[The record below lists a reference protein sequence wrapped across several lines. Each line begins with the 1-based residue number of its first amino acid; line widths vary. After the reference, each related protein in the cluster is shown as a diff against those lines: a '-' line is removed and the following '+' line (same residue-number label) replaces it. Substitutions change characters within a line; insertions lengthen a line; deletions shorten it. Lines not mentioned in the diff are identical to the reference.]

1 MQSKNNYLFLS
12 QPSLRHAWLG
22 RKQKGKEKKMAVLM
36 TTEKT
41 LIEETKKQYSGI
53 H

>member
-1 MQSKNNYLFLS
+1 MQSKNYYLFLS

-22 RKQKGKEKKMAVLM
+22 RKQKGKEKKNDSVDDDRKN
-36 TTEKT
+36 TEK
-41 LIEETKKQYSGI
+41 TKKQYSGI